1 MIRLL
6 LALTLSVFA
15 LAPAS
20 AQYQWRDA
28 KGRMVFS
35 DMPPP
40 QTVAKTQI
48 IRGFKPKPRPVQEAA
63 DKAAAEAAQGAGQSE
78 PRNQASISA
87 DDAPKPTESRL
98 AARLAEFDKRRDE
111 RLKAR
116 KDKAQKDKVAARKKA
131 LCRNLHADNR
141 ALTSGMRLARVNEK
155 GEREIIDE
163 KAKQIRLRE
172 NRELLAKHCTTG

>member
-6 LALTLSVFA
+6 LVLTLSVFA
-15 LAPAS
+15 LEPAN

-35 DMPPP
+35 DRPPP
-40 QTVAKTQI
+40 QSVAKSQI

-63 DKAAAEAAQGAGQSE
+63 DKAVAEAAQAGTRQAGSASDTTDRSE
-78 PRNQASISA
+78 L
-87 DDAPKPTESRL
+87 PKPTESRL
-98 AARLAEFDKRRDE
+98 AARLAEFDKRRNE
-111 RLKAR
+111 RLKTR
-116 KDKAQKDKVAARKKA
+116 KEKAQKDKVAARKKA

-163 KAKQIRLRE
+163 KAKKIRLRE

>member
-1 MIRLL
+1 
-6 LALTLSVFA
+6 
-15 LAPAS
+15 
-20 AQYQWRDA
+20 
-28 KGRMVFS
+28 MVFS
-35 DMPPP
+35 DRPPP
-40 QTVAKTQI
+40 QSVAKSRI

-63 DKAAAEAAQGAGQSE
+63 DKAAAEAALAGNRQNGSDSDGTDRRE
-78 PRNQASISA
+78 M
-87 DDAPKPTESRL
+87 PKPTESRL

-111 RLKAR
+111 RRKAN
-116 KDKAQKDKVAARKKA
+116 KEKAQKDKVAARKKA

-163 KAKQIRLRE
+163 KAKQVRLRE